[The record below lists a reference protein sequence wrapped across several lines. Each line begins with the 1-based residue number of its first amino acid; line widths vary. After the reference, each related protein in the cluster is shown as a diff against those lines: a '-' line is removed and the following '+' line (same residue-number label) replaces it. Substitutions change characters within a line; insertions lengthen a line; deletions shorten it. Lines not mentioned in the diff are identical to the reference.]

1 MERLPAHEVPQQ
13 VLPGAPAVEAVVL
26 PSLRFRPLSS
36 GAAVHCC
43 SSAPSEI
50 ALVDAEY
57 AVHCAEGVEEVQVE
71 WRMLSDHS
79 DQSVV
84 QHYRQRQQMPAMEVV
99 EAVVEWPSSQRSP
112 AAVPF
117 EGSMF
122 GLREILSRHLPSV

>member
-1 MERLPAHEVPQQ
+1 MERLPGHEVPQQ
-13 VLPGAPAVEAVVL
+13 VLPGAPVVEAVVL
-26 PSLRFRPLSS
+26 PFLRFRPLPS

-71 WRMLSDHS
+71 WHMSDHF

-84 QHYRQRQQMPAMEVV
+84 QHYRRQQMPAMEVV
-99 EAVVEWPSSQRSP
+99 EAAVE
-112 AAVPF
+112 
-117 EGSMF
+117 
-122 GLREILSRHLPSV
+122 